1 MRIDKISTIQLPEH
15 PHLLWVQIHTD
26 EGIVGTGET
35 TPRVG
40 AVKRVIHDTLSGILL
55 GRDPRQVE
63 RLWHEMFHAL
73 HYHGYAGSEFRALS
87 AVDLALWDIVGQIAV
102 SRSTA
107 CWVVSA
113 ATGAHLQYLRQLR
126 RHPGS
131 GGLSSLPGR
140 VGRIPRRRGDRGD
153 EDLTL

>member
-40 AVKRVIHDTLSGILL
+40 AVKRVIHDTLSRILL

-87 AVDLALWDIVGQIAV
+87 AVDLALWDIVGQIAGLPLYRLLGGECRERVPIYNTCV
-102 SRSTA
+102 SY
-107 CWVVSA
+107 
-113 ATGAHLQYLRQLR
+113 GAIRDREGFLHS
-126 RHPGS
+126 PGE
-131 GGLSSLPGR
+131 LAESLVAEG
-140 VGRIPRRRGDRGD
+140 I
-153 EDLTL
+153 EAMKI